1 MFGDKLPLGRERA
14 IETLIDLEASGAH
27 YRATRISDE
36 IVPHSLKNR
45 PNLITRSALV
55 EQAHALSEYEIDSSE
70 KYRDVFDFEET
81 RRISAPDKTTRD
93 RVLRHH
99 AKIVKCK
106 NNNTENPL
114 PSLLVTKLKG
124 LFGPE
129 LYEKVLAQISST
141 EESNIECTNKG
152 SHGEYNVE
160 AILGNAATKGDLNGL
175 LLGTLSVLT
184 GCILEDDTSHEP
196 DLSKGKTS
204 SESTSHKFECTQGP
218 DDIPVL
224 QVGAILSLLQQGDSC
239 KGPFSMDE
247 SILEYLQKSSAV
259 YEERIEIQKSR
270 LLTKTQ
276 TEDGSNKDNPPKPD
290 EAETGLA
297 SDSPILVVPLALTE
311 DSGDAVLIESDPE
324 DHQERAEGQ
333 ENNDSSVAEVG
344 EGKENEAVDAI
355 VSDDDDDDDE
365 DDDDDDD
372 GDGDDEDGHLATSA
386 LSAAV
391 FDRIISAVAGEDE
404 SLDGVE
410 RAALR
415 LATGGVLGEDSSD
428 SESTNDHD
436 SGHLDHYS
444 PHNDAPHDESN
455 EDSSSEEHDH
465 DMVEGNHEGAH
476 RIEENDSILRQALA
490 LSLAEHNS
498 ELASGNLADED
509 TNQQEDREEEE
520 RPMTPPH
527 SEISCK
533 SQDSC
538 DEPLPD
544 LPAPPSYYPYCVA
557 GEIDEDIGDKLDPC
571 LDPASLSRFGS
582 VPASFAMVHLL
593 HNALSTVL
601 DHAATRNKGKEKSK
615 QEFKF
620 NPIPGGIGSSL
631 FGSELELVSS
641 ADSDSKDDNND
652 TSVSSVSLQM
662 LVAAFLLMF
671 ESRAEA
677 IEQLREAILDEQRNA
692 QGEEEA
698 YPDRDIND
706 TPLSDDDEE
715 DNALPMTLNYPERDT
730 PAASLVSP
738 SSQTDLENKGMTR
751 KAAAAGFDAAMRMKS
766 LRKKTNAWKDRVKLY
781 SYCTFLTMKCL
792 RYFIQARVSHGLDL
806 RTNSLDDSR
815 EPFFKIMQRGFSD
828 AISAK
833 ISESLSSLLNIHE
846 FRSLSTLVSE
856 DNMDEIEELFMPFQL
871 YREALASWGECIPLQ
886 YSSPSDRENILRNLI
901 KECVSRA
908 QSLHHFGSFETLS
921 SFPDTEECQ
930 LYKLDVLCRRLS
942 VADLLDD
949 LVSRPLC
956 LNPDPGCLVETKVE
970 VINKAASS
978 LFSLLYSSSVKA
990 SGVCLRFLRR
1000 LNMALCHRCTV
1011 RSILWD
1017 GLHACSQVDTN
1028 DEMLSFSPSAAGSE
1042 AIKVC
1047 PNPSVALQFDS
1058 TKCSDS
1064 IAILSSH
1071 SDTSNGASAHQRAS
1085 KVWGTVISST
1095 FFNPKS
1101 GMHRWAIRLDRC
1113 ERGHVFVGVS
1123 TAQASMRTYV
1133 GGDKYGWGLIGT
1145 QALWHDRRKIRGDFG
1160 AAFRT
1165 GSIIVVTLD
1174 SNAGTLSFGT
1184 WKETSSSASPF
1195 SLDPMF
1201 PASPRKVAASGG
1213 TLEDWGVAFEGLPLD
1228 AKLYPAVG
1236 LYQRDDRVTL
1246 LSVESG
1252 QSGVSNV
1259 AMAGDFFTTGM
1270 GYFPQ
1275 PGHLLQ
1281 QEDGGNLSVN
1291 MLKIMNHNSAL
1302 SWDSIDFVEHVLQR
1316 SIEGI
1321 ESGDLSQRDL
1331 SLHTMLPSISA
1342 AMCLFPASLPVL
1354 SARFAAHLL
1363 PRITECIKALDILIE
1378 RHNRLYPRVLREG
1391 KWVIRATGSFN
1402 NARSNEVEEYVVDFK
1417 NKLEKDGECLGFLGN
1432 GVGTTGK
1439 SKNGLVSIA
1448 GTITGSS
1455 IKFVEDWTDGV
1466 QERMIEETSS
1476 ACFISARLSLDG
1488 YKFEG
1493 TYQNLQYGTSGRIAA
1508 LCISDGELRKSE
1520 ESLRTSNLA
1529 LRCQSLL
1536 RIAHGNLA
1544 TVLGSDTAGDHT
1556 FGSTRVKDVQQKAYL
1571 QSLLSSSLLRSGP
1584 GGATVEVATNA
1595 LNSLR
1600 DMYEGEK
1607 RTCSLLRKPGLTSVK
1622 EENFSSTSLLD
1633 LVTEHDKVLAE
1644 RSGGNGSLYSLC
1656 RDVYNE
1662 ARIGIIAVLVHHCHL
1677 EGELAVGESAALD
1690 EVWRASLTLLE
1701 DKIRVALSCNDEN
1714 SLSMK
1719 EKSTQ
1724 RCHQI
1729 ITASN
1734 FLISVE
1740 ANQDTP
1746 FYMPDTLRLVTL
1758 FYSQVKN
1765 CDDLSFFRDE
1775 FDISARRAC
1784 LRLLAIRAS
1793 MELLPA
1799 KDLPSSIAFECASL
1813 ALPQFLGQCC
1823 NTELQVLSL
1832 SNEEDGLDAGRHY
1845 LSNTPGAG
1853 YVMNQ
1858 SIKKCVQD
1866 LLSKIGCITD
1876 SLTSHN
1882 SLIEHESALLSVLPI
1897 LASSLQPDDIE
1908 SLVLNSPVLDSI
1920 STILSQHR
1928 STLKTKCLDP
1938 PASEMDEIF
1947 LLSRMRQIVNDDLSR
1962 MVLRVALAVLNV
1974 ITYQATYWT
1983 EKTKRAGDQRHA
1995 KMSSAL
2001 SRCIKLVVEEF
2012 TDVVPILESKLQE
2025 DMDLHLENEE
2035 AILYK
2040 KWLKITV
2047 PEAYEYI
2054 NKKSNGGKS
2063 GQSGLKQ
2070 MISRGT
2076 FTTTTVSSTTNS
2088 KPKSNTP
2095 SLVEGSSTFSLDQ
2108 ENTSIPYDI
2117 TCSQHLSRCLDI
2129 LNCVVRSDEAV
2140 TTIVEQDYYIERLFR
2155 SLGISLDEYQNKAEN
2170 DVVEAN
2176 QGASKIPARLRAR
2189 IIRFL
2194 PMMLSRSQANEKTVK
2209 AFFML
2214 IGKSSRY
2221 EAVSFNEDEAL
2232 VASEAISGLRL
2243 LYLPSSPGWRE
2254 IIEKVLVENAPT
2266 STSMASSNVLT
2277 VGVLAF
2283 IAGTPRALRP
2293 GCLVLL
2299 KPVAA
2304 TPLSPGAQS
2313 TPNSKSHGS
2322 ASGPSNTAGI
2332 TSHHIVGNGTE
2343 GIISGLC
2350 RLDAS
2355 AGVVSSIDLKSGMC
2369 EVILID
2375 RELEQKRS
2383 SSWHKSSGSL
2393 TVRALRSPLA
2403 EVAQAEQI
2411 PLVIPS
2417 SFPAARFLIGAL
2429 SFGLNFFEN
2438 SLCNKSNDTLEQ
2450 LQINAVQVSILA
2462 LRASIV
2468 LLSDERILPQ
2478 FLEGDDYKEVFPA
2491 LLCLASIGRD
2501 ATHQLTET
2509 LKSESLASLPMHEG
2523 KYFHFLQMLAELQ
2536 ARNTAVRSHSKWNER
2551 HEDLCMYKKE
2561 EKTEDDDKQKV
2572 TPERADSG
2580 ISETS
2585 DIHVESSSIREDG
2598 ASNSSGNTMP
2608 SRRIVSQS
2616 SIGTNGTDD
2625 DDESEAAATAAAHL
2639 REAAI
2644 AQMAELGLPR
2654 SWSELA
2660 LRRTGGTNIEAAV
2673 HFCLERGGEMERL
2686 LAEERERERV
2696 TQRQSTG
2703 EPPRRRGNR
2712 GDSSSSNHLIRQL
2725 LEMGFPSRWCTE
2737 ALAATRNNV
2746 DEALTWILTNGERL
2760 SAEDEGMEDD
2770 DDEDDDEEDD
2780 DEEDEDDDEEDED
2793 EDTEF
2798 DRETLNNEPPAL
2810 LSREMDLSSST
2821 ALQAE
2826 ENTAK
2831 ECGEKVPNEDE
2842 HKAWSGSVT
2851 PVRFISGRSL
2861 INPETLSVSGLPSG
2875 GFSSVGTKGVLLT
2888 SGKWYYEA
2896 ILDTAGCLQIGWADG
2911 SFSGHCHAERG
2922 DGCGDGPS
2930 SWAFDGWRRYRWH
2943 ATATEWGCRWKEGD
2957 VIGCLVDMDEKIV
2970 SFTLNGKGEEIGMG
2984 EAFSGNGFRPCGGV
2998 YACVSFNRKEKLRLI
3013 LGGEGNEPFKYTP
3026 PDGYRGVGE
3035 AVLESVKEREM
3046 LLEKEHVSDDA
3057 IPKDVKSESRF
3068 LCDFSDGEHGHELFA
3083 WQHRYY
3089 GSDASVHLGSARS
3102 SKQSSGN
3109 KGSGGSNLLVDSSPL
3124 SCIVRELEK
3133 RWEGDDVDFEQ
3144 VEKDPSLSR
3153 TEIVNTLNTLTGQI
3167 AQQALDEGL
3176 ALGILFSKKLILHLV
3191 ITFGSD
3197 FDLNHFVMNDELESA
3212 RSFWRVIDT
3221 CVSLRS
3227 AGWVGE
3233 AGAMAIAA
3241 EALGLGISSTEHQ
3254 SKSQVSG
3261 RPGLS
3266 CVQSGNETALIPVG
3280 GISQLLS
3287 TIVILEGDDV
3297 DCSRKT
3303 WSSLAACA
3311 EASIGASGGG
3321 GLLVFLQRGLQSAAC
3336 RSESLRSVLVAII
3349 RRSVRLLAVVDYAG
3363 DDSSS
3368 SDNLE
3373 EDDLDMSNANLKRQ
3387 GNAKDTDDK
3396 SKIHQ
3401 PDARLTCFLTG
3412 LLLSRPVQK
3421 CLSDKTQLYQNL
3433 FEAWSIGL
3441 LSASAPWRMVC
3452 ALTVSGILNESPH
3465 SFTPVG
3471 SYLPVMKNYFERL
3484 QNTVLRRVWAE
3495 RAAVPI
3501 CSRYVQAQIELL
3513 ASVRRSSLLTM
3524 SANNLLV
3531 DAATPLPSCAL
3542 EKEAVA
3548 IENNVSWEW
3557 EEGWVESDAGWEV
3570 WVGSVECMAVDWKTP
3585 SRSAVRTLMDGGE
3598 GPPLLREGCQV
3609 LRGLDWDDSRS
3620 GSITGD
3626 EDGKKKYEAE
3636 KAEREKEKKAL
3647 AQQAADDPAE
3657 PEVEAGDASNDEQS
3671 DSAAAE
3677 NENVSSLPSTDKEK
3691 KEISKKKKKV
3701 KLPNPKLPVGTV
3713 ISIEPW
3719 NGIAAMARRVR
3730 WNLTGDEGVY
3740 RYGGDGG
3747 RFDICHVELNEKGT
3761 RVRKRHPLPE
3771 SSEQC
3776 ASRHGFGSG
3785 KKHNVL
3791 LRIRRKENNTGK
3803 EDENEREYDGILEW
3817 SDFGAGVRVTCIEFS
3832 DGAVLLK
3839 EKELLFGSKDS
3850 GWEARFGQPSY
3861 IPGTEIILS
3870 PTGST
3875 KRKDMAEL
3883 DTKSSF
3889 LSLYQE
3895 LLGSTSYVAERLRNR
3910 SDGSKVRVTLEMRML
3925 RALPIE
3931 FGTKI
3936 PQSLEQTARPPPP
3949 ICFDRDYHA
3958 SSMSLSR
3965 DGRTLTCVSPDGR
3978 GTAFASVGFTKGV
3991 HYWEV
3996 KLEQAD
4002 IGSVFIG
4009 VAEKPSGS
4017 GSSSG
4022 GSFSHDSHPRLNRW
4036 LGWGFVN
4043 FRATYTSGA
4052 ERVYG
4057 AHCHNEDTVG
4067 VLLDCD
4073 SGRLSFFYDGLKY
4086 GEHILNDLGCAFENV
4101 SPFGFNADGC
4111 GSGGAGQGAPSGIE
4125 GGRGG
4130 RYPAH
4135 GVVRPRA
4142 LWPVIGLRNPGDR
4155 VTLSTKWSTC
4165 SGIDGSVVLKNV
4177 LATDEL
4183 VAGYCGSGR
4192 ESFADSA
4199 SPFPDWFVKEAFDDY
4214 CRWHSGRWYRTSTR
4228 ASGSHRLATFGL
4240 DVELDCSPIACA
4252 TACAALGLQHALLAG
4267 DRVVVKRSAGR
4278 PLELAEEAV
4287 VLGAYQ
4293 CRLYYRIVA
4302 QKSEGGSLT
4311 EGGGRAWFWDESEV
4325 VGDSLQ
4331 VVNKTTVHDIELP
4344 LIDRFRCLSTGG
4356 LKIVY
4361 ERGSVVRSDL
4371 EIFDRSE
4378 NIGSIPADSIIPC
4391 EDVLERRVNSLGV
4404 IRYRVRYEDIG
4415 EGWISSRIRGGNEEA
4430 IVEVLHDD
4438 SNPDQKS
4445 YYRSP
4450 EEAAMVWF
4458 KQLKE
4463 KCPEFCGTEGAEALK
4478 IGDFDE
4484 FRGLINEGVLP
4495 GKSLLSSDSIVCALV
4510 NAITDYSNE
4519 GKAVECSFGDTE
4531 SAINYAIASAK
4542 EQKVA
4547 VSSGSTGV
4555 NQAAAS
4561 VLIIANA
4568 QFSSKKA
4575 LLARIALLR
4584 AFNRRVRRSLPWL
4597 SVRPSQEGT
4606 AIMGGLCGQGA
4617 SVDRAGRCRL
4627 TESLQMWVQVPSIAS
4642 RIRSLRGL
4650 IFSSVKSEF
4659 LDSVI
4664 HVTTTPT
4671 PLSHDEYELPR
4682 EIRTVR
4688 VNRLRARRA
4697 MAGNDAGMK
4706 LKYSVFSQ
4714 LQSETRNWGGAALRR
4729 GFVAKG
4735 HGGQKR
4741 AFKIKLIGEGVNDY
4755 SGPYREVFTDALH
4768 EVLEYVQDGRGA
4780 LGVLDPTPN
4789 NSNQIGEER
4798 ELFMFARGEREAEMT
4813 KIIGLSP
4820 EEIRIRDSFSSL
4832 TMTRDE
4838 RSREIEESLVFL
4850 GRLVGTACRHGI
4862 PVDLPLPLALVWKSI
4877 AEEECKVDDTVAEMD
4892 ILASKHPEQGE
4903 GLSLLWWQQR
4913 MLNSFVDGMS
4923 HLLPVELL
4931 PILSADELRAML
4943 CGNPDVDVDLLKRVV
4958 EYEGFTE
4965 EDDVIRYFWDAL
4977 REMSNADRKKFLQ
4990 FVWAR
4995 SRLPNKESDF
5005 DASFKIQKASG
5016 GNDSSLPSASTCFF
5030 SLALPEYTSKSIL
5043 KQKLKFAFEN
5053 VCTMESDYV
5062 TNDAE
5067 VGEGWRGL

>member
-1 MFGDKLPLGRERA
+1 M
-14 IETLIDLEASGAH
+14 
-27 YRATRISDE
+27 DE
-36 IVPHSLKNR
+36 
-45 PNLITRSALV
+45 
-55 EQAHALSEYEIDSSE
+55 
-70 KYRDVFDFEET
+70 
-81 RRISAPDKTTRD
+81 TTRD

-99 AKIVKCK
+99 EKIVKCK
-106 NNNTENPL
+106 NNSAENPL

-124 LFGPE
+124 FFGPE
-129 LYEKVLAQISST
+129 LHEKISARISST
-141 EESNIECTNKG
+141 EESDIECTNKTSDG
-152 SHGEYNVE
+152 QFNIE
-160 AILGNAATKGDLNGL
+160 AILGNAVTNGDLHGL
-175 LLGTLSVLT
+175 LLAALSVLT
-184 GCILEDDTSHEP
+184 GCMMEDDTSHEP

-204 SESTSHKFECTQGP
+204 NEPRAFECTSNP

-224 QVGAILSLLQQGDSC
+224 QVGAILSLLKQDDSC
-239 KGPFSMDE
+239 RGSFSLDQN
-247 SILEYLQKSSAV
+247 ILDYLQKASAV
-259 YEERIEIQKSR
+259 YEERIEIQKAR
-270 LLTKTQ
+270 LLTKIK
-276 TEDGSNKDNPPKPD
+276 TEDGDKDDLSKS
-290 EAETGLA
+290 AEKAEVGSA
-297 SDSPILVVPLALTE
+297 SDSPILVVPLAQAE
-311 DSGDAVLIESDPE
+311 DNSDAVLIENDPDDNGE
-324 DHQERAEGQ
+324 TQQEEGK
-333 ENNDSSVAEVG
+333 NDDNDAEVG
-344 EGKENEAVDAI
+344 EDDISEEDEAEAEVGI
-355 VSDDDDDDDE
+355 ESDDDE
-365 DDDDDDD
+365 DDDD
-372 GDGDDEDGHLATSA
+372 GDGDDENGHLATSA

-428 SESTNDHD
+428 SESTNDHE
-436 SGHLDHYS
+436 SNHLDHYS
-444 PHNDAPHDESN
+444 PHNDTPHAEGN
-455 EDSSSEEHDH
+455 EDSSSEENDH
-465 DMVEGNHEGAH
+465 DIVHDDVEEVDGN
-476 RIEENDSILRQALA
+476 EESDSILRQALA

-498 ELASGNLADED
+498 ELTSSNVASENKNPED
-509 TNQQEDREEEE
+509 LDKVESIT
-520 RPMTPPH
+520 TPIH
-527 SEISCK
+527 VLSCT
-533 SQDSC
+533 SQDSA

-544 LPAPPSYYPYCVA
+544 LPTPPSYYPYCAA
-557 GEIDEDIGDKLDPC
+557 GEFDEDVGEKLDPC

-582 VPASFAMVHLL
+582 VPASFVMVHLL
-593 HNALSTVL
+593 HNTLLCVL
-601 DHAATRNKGKEKSK
+601 DNEANEKKVKEKNK

-620 NPIPGGIGSSL
+620 NSIVGGIGSSL

-641 ADSDSKDDNND
+641 NDNDSKDGTNGPPP
-652 TSVSSVSLQM
+652 SSLSLQM
-662 LVAAFLLMF
+662 LVAAFLLFF
-671 ESRAEA
+671 ESRSEA
-677 IEQLREAILDEQRNA
+677 IDQLREAILDEQRNA
-692 QGEEEA
+692 HGEDET
-698 YPDRDIND
+698 YPDRYIND
-706 TPLSDDDEE
+706 TPLSDDEE
-715 DNALPMTLNYPERDT
+715 ETALPMTLNYPERDA

-751 KAAAAGFDAAMRMKS
+751 KAAAAGFDAAMRIKS
-766 LRKKTNAWKDRVKLY
+766 LRKKIDAWKDRVKLY
-781 SYCTFLTMKCL
+781 SLCTFLAMKCL
-792 RYFIQARVSHGLDL
+792 RCFIQARVSHALDL
-806 RTNSLDDSR
+806 RTNSIDEFR
-815 EPFFKIMQRGFSD
+815 EPFFKVMQRVCSKV
-828 AISAK
+828 ITEK
-833 ISESLSSLLNIHE
+833 LSESLSTLLSINE
-846 FRSLSTLVSE
+846 FRSLSTLVSGE
-856 DNMDEIEELFMPFQL
+856 NMDEVEELFMPLQL
-871 YREALASWGECIPLQ
+871 YREALGSWGEFIPLQ
-886 YSSPSDRENILRNLI
+886 YSTPSDRESILRSLI
-901 KECVSRA
+901 KECFSRS
-908 QSLHHFGSFETLS
+908 QSFHHFGSFETLS
-921 SFPDTEECQ
+921 SFPDIEESQ
-930 LYKLDVLCRRLS
+930 LYKLDMLCRRLS

-956 LNPDPGCLVETKVE
+956 FNPDLSSLSAIVETKAE
-970 VINKAASS
+970 ISTNTASS
-978 LFSLLYSSSVKA
+978 LYSLLYSSSVKA
-990 SGVCLRFLRR
+990 HGVCLRFLRR
-1000 LNMALCHRCTV
+1000 LNMALCHRCIV

-1017 GLHACSQVDTN
+1017 GLHACSQVDTT
-1028 DEMLSFSPSAAGSE
+1028 DEMPSFSSSNPGSE

-1047 PNPSVALQFDS
+1047 PDPSVALQFDS

-1071 SDTSNGASAHQRAS
+1071 SDSSNGASAHQRAS

-1101 GMHRWAIRLDRC
+1101 GVHRWAIRLDRC

-1184 WKETSSSASPF
+1184 WKEANSSASSF
-1195 SLDPMF
+1195 SLDPMIL
-1201 PASPRKVAASGG
+1201 ASPRKATASGG

-1252 QSGVSNV
+1252 QSSGSNV
-1259 AMAGDFFTTGM
+1259 AIAGDFFTSGM
-1270 GYFPQ
+1270 AYFPQ
-1275 PGHLLQ
+1275 PGNTLQ
-1281 QEDGGNLSVN
+1281 QDDGALASNVLNVS
-1291 MLKIMNHNSAL
+1291 NHNSAL
-1302 SWDSIDFVEHVLQR
+1302 SWDAIDFVDYALQR

-1321 ESGDLSQRDL
+1321 ESADASQHDLAL
-1331 SLHTMLPSISA
+1331 NTILPSLA
-1342 AMCLFPASLPVL
+1342 AALCLFPSSIPVL
-1354 SARFAAHLL
+1354 SARFASHLL
-1363 PRITECIKALDILIE
+1363 PKITECISALDVLVDGE
-1378 RHNRLYPRVLREG
+1378 NKLFPGVLREG

-1402 NARSNEVEEYVVDFK
+1402 NARSNEVEEYVVEFK
-1417 NKLEKDGECLGFLGN
+1417 NKWGEDGNCLGFLGD

-1439 SKNGLVSIA
+1439 SKNGLVSIS

-1466 QERMIEETSS
+1466 EERMTEETSS
-1476 ACFISARLSLDG
+1476 SCFVCARLSLDG

-1508 LCISDGELRKSE
+1508 LCISEAKV
-1520 ESLRTSNLA
+1520 ESARETNIA

-1544 TVLGSDTAGDHT
+1544 NIIGNDTAGDHSLV
-1556 FGSTRVKDVQQKAYL
+1556 STKVKDVEQKAYL
-1571 QSLLSSSLLRSGP
+1571 RSLLSSSLLRSGP
-1584 GGATVEVATNA
+1584 IDSTSKAATNA
-1595 LNSLR
+1595 LDSLR
-1600 DMYEGEK
+1600 EMYDGDN
-1607 RTCSLLRKPGLTSVK
+1607 RVCSLLRQPGLTSVK
-1622 EENFSSTSLLD
+1622 PDAFVSTSLID
-1633 LVTEHDKVLAE
+1633 LVKENDLIFAG
-1644 RSGGNGSLYSLC
+1644 RNGGHGSLFPLC
-1656 RDVYNE
+1656 RDLYDE
-1662 ARIGIIAVLVHHCHL
+1662 ARVGVIAVLVHHCHL
-1677 EGELAVGESAALD
+1677 QEKLISGESTSLD
-1690 EVWRASLTLLE
+1690 KAWRAALTLLE
-1701 DKIRVALSCNDEN
+1701 DQVRMALSDNDVI
-1714 SLSMK
+1714 SMSMK
-1719 EKSTQ
+1719 EKSAQ
-1724 RCHQI
+1724 RCNQI
-1729 ITASN
+1729 VAASN
-1734 FLISVE
+1734 FLLSIE

-1746 FYMPDTLRLVTL
+1746 FMMSDTLRLVTL
-1758 FYSQVKN
+1758 FYSKVKSS
-1765 CDDLSFFRDE
+1765 DDISFFYDE
-1775 FDISARRAC
+1775 FESSARRAC
-1784 LRLLAIRAS
+1784 LRIIAIQAS
-1793 MELLPA
+1793 MNLFSS
-1799 KDLPSSIAFECASL
+1799 KTPSNIAVECTSL
-1813 ALPQFLGQCC
+1813 AFPQFLGQGFTSEVQ
-1823 NTELQVLSL
+1823 NLSL

-1845 LSNTPGAG
+1845 LSNIPGAG
-1853 YVMNQ
+1853 SVLNYC
-1858 SIKKCVQD
+1858 IKACVKD
-1866 LLSKIGCITD
+1866 LLLRFG
-1876 SLTSHN
+1876 SLTKSLTLTN
-1882 SLIEHESALLSVLPI
+1882 SLIENESALLSLLPI
-1897 LASSLQPDDIE
+1897 LASSLHPDDME
-1908 SLVLNSPVLDSI
+1908 SLILDIRILDPI
-1920 STILSQHR
+1920 SRILRQRR
-1928 STLKTKCLDP
+1928 STLKTKGSVRHPLKTNET
-1938 PASEMDEIF
+1938 S
-1947 LLSRMRQIVNDDLSR
+1947 LLSVMREMVNDDLSR

-1974 ITYQATYWT
+1974 ITYQATSWS
-1983 EKTKRAGDQRHA
+1983 EKMKRAADHRHSN
-1995 KMSSAL
+1995 MSLAVTQ
-2001 SRCIKLVVEEF
+2001 CIRLLIDEF
-2012 TDVVPILESKLQE
+2012 TDSAPFLETKLKE
-2025 DMDLHLENEE
+2025 SMDSHFENEE
-2035 AILYK
+2035 AIFYK
-2040 KWLKITV
+2040 KWLKATV
-2047 PEAYEYI
+2047 PEAYEFV
-2054 NKKSNGGKS
+2054 NKKNRERRS

-2076 FTTTTVSSTTNS
+2076 FTTTSVSPTTNS
-2088 KPKSNTP
+2088 KSKSNTQ
-2095 SLVEGSSTFSLDQ
+2095 SSVGGSSTTASDE
-2108 ENTSIPYDI
+2108 ENALIPCDI
-2117 TCSQHLSRCLDI
+2117 NCGQHLSRCLDI
-2129 LNCVVRSDEAV
+2129 LNCVIRSDEV
-2140 TTIVEQDYYIERLFR
+2140 VSTIVEQDNSLEQLFR
-2155 SLGISLDEYQNKAEN
+2155 ILGISIYNDENKGLCNIEVN
-2170 DVVEAN
+2170 EE
-2176 QGASKIPARLRAR
+2176 GSKLPATIRARL
-2189 IIRFL
+2189 IRFL
-2194 PMMLSRSQANEKTVK
+2194 PMMLSRSQAKEDIVK
-2209 AFFML
+2209 AFLML
-2214 IGKSSRY
+2214 IAKASAY
-2221 EAVSFNEDEAL
+2221 KAVSLNGDEAL
-2232 VASEAISGLRL
+2232 VASEAISGLRI
-2243 LYLPSSPGWRE
+2243 LYSSPLAGWRDV
-2254 IIEKVLVENAPT
+2254 IEKVIIANAPT
-2266 STSMASSNVLT
+2266 SESMASSNILT
-2277 VGVLAF
+2277 IGTLAF

-2299 KPVAA
+2299 KPGAA
-2304 TPLSPGAQS
+2304 APLSPGAQS

-2322 ASGPSNTAGI
+2322 ASGSSTTAGI

-2343 GIISGLC
+2343 GIVAGLC
-2350 RLDAS
+2350 RLDAG
-2355 AGVVSSIDLKSGMC
+2355 AGVVSSIDLKTGIC
-2369 EVILID
+2369 EIILID
-2375 RELEQKRS
+2375 REFEQKHS

-2403 EVAQAEQI
+2403 EVALAELI
-2411 PLVIPS
+2411 PFVIPS
-2417 SFPAARFLIGAL
+2417 SFPASKFLKSAL
-2429 SFGLNFFEN
+2429 MFGLNLFESFLRMESRETIEKQEIN
-2438 SLCNKSNDTLEQ
+2438 S
-2450 LQINAVQVSILA
+2450 VQVSLLA
-2462 LRASIV
+2462 IRASIV
-2468 LLSDERILPQ
+2468 LFSDKRVLPQ
-2478 FLEGDDYKEVFPA
+2478 ILECDDYKEVFPA
-2491 LLCLASIGRD
+2491 LLRLASIGRD
-2501 ATHQLTET
+2501 ASHKAIET
-2509 LKSESLASLPMHEG
+2509 LQSESLASLPMHEG
-2523 KYFHFLQMLAELQ
+2523 KYFHFLQMLAEMQ
-2536 ARNTAVRSHSKWNER
+2536 ARNDVLCSTSQNKWNKR
-2551 HEDLCMYKKE
+2551 HDDICLCKKE
-2561 EKTEDDDKQKV
+2561 EEKKV
-2572 TPERADSG
+2572 DEEKKPTPERADSG

-2585 DIHVESSSIREDG
+2585 DIHVESSNHREDG
-2598 ASNSSGNTMP
+2598 ASNSSGNTIA

-2686 LAEERERERV
+2686 LAEERERERMM
-2696 TQRQSTG
+2696 QRQSSG
-2703 EPPRRRGNR
+2703 GLSRRRGNR
-2712 GDSSSSNHLIRQL
+2712 SDSSSSSHLIRQL

-2760 SAEDEGMEDD
+2760 SAEDEGVGDEDDDEDEDEEDEDYDEEDEEEDDD
-2770 DDEDDDEEDD
+2770 DDED
-2780 DEEDEDDDEEDED
+2780 
-2793 EDTEF
+2793 TEL
-2798 DRETLNNEPPAL
+2798 DGESPNNESLPSSRGADVVSPSDL
-2810 LSREMDLSSST
+2810 LGKKETRKET
-2821 ALQAE
+2821 GE
-2826 ENTAK
+2826 EIDSDDGRN
-2831 ECGEKVPNEDE
+2831 
-2842 HKAWSGSVT
+2842 KAWTGSVT
-2851 PVRFISGRSL
+2851 PIRFISGRSL
-2861 INPETLSVSGLPSG
+2861 INHETLSVSGLPSG

-2896 ILDTAGCLQIGWADG
+2896 ILETAGCLQIGWADG

-2930 SWAFDGWRRYRWH
+2930 SWAYDGWRRYRWH

-2970 SFTLNGKGEEIGMG
+2970 SFTLNGKGKEIGMG
-2984 EAFSGNGFRPCGGV
+2984 EAFSGHGFRPCGGV

-3013 LGGEGNEPFKYTP
+3013 LGGEGNESFKYKP
-3026 PDGYRGVGE
+3026 PDGYCGVGE
-3035 AVLESVKEREM
+3035 AVLDSVKEREM
-3046 LLEKEHVSDDA
+3046 LLAKEKVLDD
-3057 IPKDVKSESRF
+3057 ISEDGKTESRF

-3109 KGSGGSNLLVDSSPL
+3109 SKGSGGNNLLVDSSPL
-3124 SCIVRELEK
+3124 ACFVRELEK
-3133 RWEGDDVDFEQ
+3133 KWERNDKDFEQ
-3144 VEKDPSLSR
+3144 LEKDASLPR
-3153 TEIVNTLNTLTGQI
+3153 TEILSTFKSVLNQI
-3167 AQQALDEGL
+3167 SGDALDEGL
-3176 ALGILFSKKLILHLV
+3176 ALGILYSKKLILHLV
-3191 ITFGSD
+3191 ITFGSE
-3197 FDLNHFVMNDELESA
+3197 FDLNHFTMDNELAAA
-3212 RSFWRVIDT
+3212 RSFWRVIDA

-3241 EALGLGISSTEHQ
+3241 EALGLGISSTDHQ
-3254 SKSQVSG
+3254 SKSQLSG

-3266 CVQSGNETALIPVG
+3266 CIQSGNETALIPVA

-3287 TIVILEGDDV
+3287 TIVISEGDNLNEF
-3297 DCSRKT
+3297 KET

-3311 EASIGASGGG
+3311 EASIGADGGG
-3321 GLLVFLQRGLQSAAC
+3321 GLLVFLQKGLQSAAC

-3349 RRSVRLLAVVDYAG
+3349 RRSVRLLAVVDYSG

-3368 SDNLE
+3368 SENLD
-3373 EDDLDMSNANLKRQ
+3373 EDDLDVSTPSLKRQ
-3387 GNAKDTDDK
+3387 ASTRDTDDK

-3412 LLLSRPVQK
+3412 LLLSRPVQE
-3421 CLSDKTQLYQNL
+3421 CINDKTKLYQDL

-3452 ALTVSGILNESPH
+3452 ALTVSGILNESPQ
-3465 SFTPVG
+3465 SFTPIG
-3471 SYLPVMKNYFERL
+3471 SYLPVVESYYERL
-3484 QNTVLRRVWAE
+3484 QNTVLRRMWAE

-3501 CSRYVQAQIELL
+3501 CSRYVQALIELI
-3513 ASVRRSSLLTM
+3513 ASARRTSLLTL
-3524 SANNLLV
+3524 SPNHLSV
-3531 DAATPLPSCAL
+3531 DAATPLPSCL
-3542 EKEAVA
+3542 PKETTKTDSN
-3548 IENNVSWEW
+3548 ISWEW
-3557 EEGWVESDAGWEV
+3557 EEGWVESDFGWEV
-3570 WVGSVECMAVDWKTP
+3570 WIGSVECMAVDWKTP

-3598 GPPLLREGCQV
+3598 GPPFLREGCQV
-3609 LRGLDWDDSRS
+3609 LRGLDWDDSGS

-3647 AQQAADDPAE
+3647 EQQAAEDPAE
-3657 PEVEAGDASNDEQS
+3657 PDIETGDASNDEQS
-3671 DSAAAE
+3671 DPATIDNENTSSLPVAE
-3677 NENVSSLPSTDKEK
+3677 NEKAET
-3691 KEISKKKKKV
+3691 SKKKKRIKI
-3701 KLPNPKLPVGTV
+3701 PNPKLPVGTV
-3713 ISIEPW
+3713 ISVEPW
-3719 NGIAAMARRVR
+3719 NGIPAMARRVR
-3730 WNLTGDEGVY
+3730 WNLTGEEGVY

-3747 RFDICHVELNEKGT
+3747 RFDICHVELNEKCT

-3776 ASRHGFGSG
+3776 VARHGFGSG

-3791 LRIRRKENNTGK
+3791 LRIRRQGKNTG
-3803 EDENEREYDGILEW
+3803 EQDESECKYDGILEW
-3817 SDFGAGVRVTCIEFS
+3817 PDFGAGVRVTCVTFS

-3839 EKELLFGSKDS
+3839 EEELIFGSKDS

-3861 IPGTEIILS
+3861 ISGTEIILS

-3883 DTKSSF
+3883 DTRSSF

-3895 LLGSTSYVAERLRNR
+3895 LLGSTSYVADCLRNR
-3910 SDGSKVRVTLEMRML
+3910 SDGSKVRMTLEMRML
-3925 RALPIE
+3925 RALPIDCGVE
-3931 FGTKI
+3931 VPK
-3936 PQSLEQTARPPPP
+3936 SLKQAARPPPP
-3949 ICFDRDYHA
+3949 MCFDRDFHA

-3965 DGRTLTCVSPDGR
+3965 DGRSLTCISPDGR

-4017 GSSSG
+4017 GASSG
-4022 GSFSHDSHPRLNRW
+4022 GSFSQDSHPRLNRW

-4086 GEHILNDLGCAFENV
+4086 GEHILNDLGCAFENI

-4165 SGIDGSVVLKNV
+4165 SGIDSSVVLKNV

-4183 VAGYCGSGR
+4183 IAGYCGAGS
-4192 ESFADSA
+4192 EACDASS
-4199 SPFPDWFVKEAFDDY
+4199 SPFPDWFVKEAYDEY

-4228 ASGSHRLATFGL
+4228 ASGPHRLATFGL
-4240 DVELDCSPIACA
+4240 DIELDRSPLACA

-4267 DRVVVKRSAGR
+4267 DRVIVKRSAGR
-4278 PLELAEEAV
+4278 PLELAEEALI
-4287 VLGAYQ
+4287 LGAYQ

-4311 EGGGRAWFWDESEV
+4311 EGGGRAWFWDETEV

-4331 VVNKTTVHDIELP
+4331 VIHKTSIHDIELP
-4344 LIDRFRCLSTGG
+4344 LIDRFRCLSPGG
-4356 LKIVY
+4356 IKIVY
-4361 ERGSVVRSDL
+4361 ERGAVVRSDL
-4371 EIFDRSE
+4371 EIFDGSV
-4378 NIGSIPADSIIPC
+4378 NMGSIPAESIIPR
-4391 EDVLERRVNSLGV
+4391 EDVLERRVNSLGL
-4404 IRYRVRYEDIG
+4404 IRYRVRYEGVG

-4430 IVEVLHDD
+4430 IVEVLYDD
-4438 SNPDQKS
+4438 SKPDMEP

-4458 KQLKE
+4458 ENLRE
-4463 KCPEFCGTEGAEALK
+4463 KCPEVCETEAADALK
-4478 IGDFDE
+4478 IGDLEE
-4484 FRGLINEGVLP
+4484 FIGLMKAGVLA
-4495 GKSLLSSDSIVCALV
+4495 GKSLHSSDSIVCNLV
-4510 NAITDYSNE
+4510 NAINDYSSE
-4519 GKAVECSFGDTE
+4519 GKAVECSFSDTE
-4531 SAINYAIASAK
+4531 SAVDYAIASAK
-4542 EQKVA
+4542 DQKVA
-4547 VSSGSTGV
+4547 ISTGSTGV

-4561 VLIIANA
+4561 ILIAANA
-4568 QFSSKKA
+4568 QFSSKRA
-4575 LLARIALLR
+4575 LLARIAILR
-4584 AFNRRVRRSLPWL
+4584 AFNRRLRRSLPWL
-4597 SVRPSQEGT
+4597 SLRPSQEGT

-4627 TESLQMWVQVPSIAS
+4627 VQSLELWVQVPSIAS

-4650 IFSSVKSEF
+4650 VFSSIKSEF
-4659 LDSVI
+4659 LESVI

-4697 MAGNDAGMK
+4697 MAGNDAGAK
-4706 LKYSVFSQ
+4706 QKYSVFSQ

-4768 EVLEYVQDGRGA
+4768 EVLEYDQDERGA

-4789 NSNQIGEER
+4789 NSNEIGDER
-4798 ELFMFARGEREAEMT
+4798 ELYMFAQGEREAEMT
-4813 KIIGLSP
+4813 KRIGLSS
-4820 EEIRIRDSFSSL
+4820 EEVRIRDSFSSL

-4838 RSREIEESLVFL
+4838 RSREIEECLVFL

-4862 PVDLPLPLALVWKSI
+4862 PVDLPLPLNLVWKSI
-4877 AEEECKVDDTVAEMD
+4877 SEEQCKVTDAVAEMD
-4892 ILASKHPEQGE
+4892 ILASKNPSQGE

-4931 PILSADELRAML
+4931 PILSAEELRAML

-4958 EYEGFTE
+4958 EYEGYKE
-4965 EDDVIRYFWDAL
+4965 NDDVICYFWDAL

-5030 SLALPEYTSKSIL
+5030 SLALPEYTSKDIL

-5067 VGEGWRGL
+5067 VGEGWRGI